1 LFIIPNRI
9 DASKMLIWHVN
20 PYGGNDPQKD
30 LSANNDPYAVLRK
43 SSPWPA
49 RNAKCFQSLNAIIE
63 RFRFSLFFKDNRR
76 LIHLIFLR
84 KAIGVP
90 LVKEKKQVLAVL
102 VVQE

>member
-1 LFIIPNRI
+1 
-9 DASKMLIWHVN
+9 MLIWHVN

-63 RFRFSLFFKDNRR
+63 RFRFSLFLKKSSISERETE
-76 LIHLIFLR
+76 
-84 KAIGVP
+84 
-90 LVKEKKQVLAVL
+90 EKK
-102 VVQE
+102 